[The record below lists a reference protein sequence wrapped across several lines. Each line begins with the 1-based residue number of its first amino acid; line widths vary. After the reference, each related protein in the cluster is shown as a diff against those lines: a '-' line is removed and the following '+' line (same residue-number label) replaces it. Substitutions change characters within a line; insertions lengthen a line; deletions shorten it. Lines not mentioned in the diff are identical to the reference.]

1 MNWLIRFKEKWLDQ
15 LADSKEM
22 EDRHVAEA
30 KAFITELYE
39 TDAIT
44 PVQASTL
51 LNHVGWLSSHIQQRR
66 LPVWQRW
73 SSACRWW
80 CVYFGVEVRGTVSWY
95 WSELLYRLRPKNR
108 AKTQEEIIE
117 ELTDKI
123 NFERR

>member
-1 MNWLIRFKEKWLDQ
+1 MNCFIRFKKKWLDQ

-30 KAFITELYE
+30 KAFITELYA
-39 TDAIT
+39 TDAVT
-44 PVQASTL
+44 PQQASTL
-51 LNHVGWLSSHIQQRR
+51 LNHIGWLSAHINSRR
-66 LPVWQRW
+66 LPAWQRW
-73 SSACRWW
+73 SNACKWW
-80 CVYFGVEVRGTVSWY
+80 CVYFGMEVRGTIGWY
-95 WSELLYRLRPKNR
+95 WQELLYRLRPKNR

>member
-1 MNWLIRFKEKWLDQ
+1 MNCFIRFKKKWLDQ
-15 LADSKEM
+15 LADMKKQ
-22 EDRHVAEA
+22 EDQHVAKA

-44 PVQASTL
+44 PQQASTL
-51 LNHVGWLSSHIQQRR
+51 LNHIGWLSAHINSRR

-80 CVYFGVEVRGTVSWY
+80 CVYFGVEVRGTIDYY
-95 WSELLYRLRPKNR
+95 WEELLYRLRPKNR
-108 AKTQEEIIE
+108 ANTQEEIIE
-117 ELTDKI
+117 DLTDKI